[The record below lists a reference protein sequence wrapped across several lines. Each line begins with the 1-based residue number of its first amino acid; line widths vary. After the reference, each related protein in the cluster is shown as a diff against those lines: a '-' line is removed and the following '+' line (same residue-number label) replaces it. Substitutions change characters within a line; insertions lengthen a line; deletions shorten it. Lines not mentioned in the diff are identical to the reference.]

1 MKKESYKD
9 YVKTFYPPK
18 KMGTKVF
25 RAFIVGGLIGV
36 FAEFL
41 IQFYSKVLNI
51 SAKAASTPMIVTLI
65 AIASFLTGFGV
76 FDKIG
81 QWAGAGTII
90 PITGFANSM
99 TSAALEH
106 KREGLVYGIGTNM
119 FKLAGTVIVYGV
131 VSAYIFGIIRY
142 FVMGG

>member
-1 MKKESYKD
+1 
-9 YVKTFYPPK
+9 
-18 KMGTKVF
+18 
-25 RAFIVGGLIGV
+25 
-36 FAEFL
+36 
-41 IQFYSKVLNI
+41 
-51 SAKAASTPMIVTLI
+51 
-65 AIASFLTGFGV
+65 
-76 FDKIG
+76 
-81 QWAGAGTII
+81 
-90 PITGFANSM
+90 M

>member
-1 MKKESYKD
+1 
-9 YVKTFYPPK
+9 
-18 KMGTKVF
+18 MGTKVF

-51 SAKAASTPMIVTLI
+51 SAKAASTPMIVTLLLLLQV
-65 AIASFLTGFGV
+65 FLTGFGV

>member
-1 MKKESYKD
+1 
-9 YVKTFYPPK
+9 
-18 KMGTKVF
+18 
-25 RAFIVGGLIGV
+25 
-36 FAEFL
+36 
-41 IQFYSKVLNI
+41 
-51 SAKAASTPMIVTLI
+51 MIVTLI
-65 AIASFLTGFGV
+65 ALASFLTGFGV

-119 FKLAGTVIVYGV
+119 FASRNSNCLWSSKCIY
-131 VSAYIFGIIRY
+131 FGIIRY